1 MSGETPAHHG
11 ALAEKRSPWPQSGS
25 LCRFFVNFHQP
36 MAPDSTV
43 RWPVFLPLVLF
54 FGGIGAAA
62 AMTQLLG
69 SF

>member
-1 MSGETPAHHG
+1 MGLTSCSSGE
-11 ALAEKRSPWPQSGS
+11 EKDGIATEKKKWIASPEDEIV
-25 LCRFFVNFHQP
+25 F
-36 MAPDSTV
+36 MASDTAV

>member
-1 MSGETPAHHG
+1 MDTNS
-11 ALAEKRSPWPQSGS
+11 S
-25 LCRFFVNFHQP
+25 
-36 MAPDSTV
+36 V

>member
-1 MSGETPAHHG
+1 M
-11 ALAEKRSPWPQSGS
+11 
-25 LCRFFVNFHQP
+25 N
-36 MAPDSTV
+36 PDTTA
-43 RWPVFLPLVLF
+43 RWPVLLPLVLF

>member
-1 MSGETPAHHG
+1 MELWQENGCHSHTGDGVCTVMRCSFDSA
-11 ALAEKRSPWPQSGS
+11 
-25 LCRFFVNFHQP
+25 
-36 MAPDSTV
+36 MAPESTV

>member
-1 MSGETPAHHG
+1 
-11 ALAEKRSPWPQSGS
+11 
-25 LCRFFVNFHQP
+25 
-36 MAPDSTV
+36 MASDSAV
-43 RWPVFLPLVLF
+43 RWHVFLPLVLF